1 MSPSKAELNRLLGG
15 APKKVTRGTA
25 KRILALAEALR
36 KDGMCS
42 FPYYSKDA
50 PEDTEAFRGSDTRKM
65 LERELNSGFWYTTG
79 NWEHLN
85 NGFDT
90 MICFFDEA
98 IGEALNEAGFR
109 IRRHD
114 SNAGDTADSSEGD
127 NE

>member
-1 MSPSKAELNRLLGG
+1 MTSKAELTRLIGG
-15 APKKVTRGTA
+15 KPKKVTRGTA
-25 KRILALAEALR
+25 KRILVLAEAIR
-36 KDGMCS
+36 KDGICS

-50 PEDTEAFRGSDTRKM
+50 PEDYDAYRGSDTRKM

-85 NGFDT
+85 EGHDT

-98 IGEALNEAGFR
+98 IGDTLAEAGFR

-114 SNAGDTADSSEGD
+114 STAGETDDDDDEGD